1 MRYNKFCFLVL
12 VFILMFSPVYVEG
25 ATTTKNCTYY
35 IDTDESGVAGGTYL
49 QCTFTVV
56 DQTAG
61 TSTFNQSCLY
71 GVATTS
77 ENTSLKVG
85 SAPGFDLETWFKTN
99 KKCPKY
105 AVLNKNKVSSNNVY
119 MANSTKQVSSAKDK
133 YGSSFKDYLESEFKK
148 EELEDP
154 NSDSAKTCEES
165 RRKLAEA
172 IETLER
178 ERSEWLELCSD
189 DSSILQCSQKV
200 FQYNN
205 RITEANKAL
214 KDYSGDCSISKN
226 SDEYKNY
233 ENIINNYENEA
244 REVQQDVEEQI
255 RNAGWEELGQDVDDG
270 MFNDPELDCPDI
282 INMEEGKL
290 GWLLNTILNY
300 IRIIGPVLVVLLSA
314 IDFIRAVL
322 GTDEKAMK
330 EAQNKLIIRLVAAV
344 ALFLVP
350 TLVQLLLS
358 FINAS
363 TCTVG

>member
-1 MRYNKFCFLVL
+1 MRYNKFCFLAL
-12 VFILMFSPVYVEG
+12 AFIFMFLPVYVEG
-25 ATTTKNCTYY
+25 ATTTKKCTYY
-35 IDTDESGVAGGTYL
+35 IDTDTSGVAGGSYL
-49 QCTFTVV
+49 QCTFTAV
-56 DQTAG
+56 DSPGNT
-61 TSTFNQSCLY
+61 TFNQSCVY

-77 ENTSLKVG
+77 ENTAIKVG

-99 KKCPKY
+99 RKCPKY
-105 AVLNKNKVSSNNVY
+105 VVLNKNKVSSNNVY
-119 MANSTKQVSSAKDK
+119 MANSSKQVSSAKKK
-133 YGSSFKDYLESEFKK
+133 YGSSFKDYLESNFRD

-154 NSDSAKTCEES
+154 NSGSAKKCEES
-165 RRKLAEA
+165 RQKLAEA
-172 IETLER
+172 MQTLETTKN
-178 ERSEWLELCSD
+178 EWMELCSD
-189 DSSILQCSQKV
+189 DSSITQCSQKV

-214 KDYSGDCSISKN
+214 KDYSGNCSISKE

-233 ENIINNYENEA
+233 ETTINNYKNEA
-244 REVQQDVEEQI
+244 KEVQQEVEEKI